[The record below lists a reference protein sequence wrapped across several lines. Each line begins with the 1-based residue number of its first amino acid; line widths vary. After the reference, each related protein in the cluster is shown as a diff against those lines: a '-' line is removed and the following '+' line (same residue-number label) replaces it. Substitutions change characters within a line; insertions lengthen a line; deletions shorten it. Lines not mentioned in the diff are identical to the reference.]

1 MAYRTE
7 YDKQMQAKYCPL
19 AQAQYVG
26 WRKLNMGRTGVRED
40 YTVGPSNDFY
50 NLKSAYGAGQIGPTF
65 YPLSSNGKSASAG
78 PVSPIEVLERYGAS
92 GNLNTTYKGCNSCNG
107 GVESMRSMFQSGV
120 LKEGY
125 GNGNAGQKSAPGMSV
140 EFYSGGSSSGCPL
153 KGRYTNTKYQ
163 GVS

>member
-26 WRKLNMGRTGVRED
+26 WRNLNMARTGVRED
-40 YTVGPSNDFY
+40 YNVGYPSDFY
-50 NLKSAYGAGQIGPTF
+50 NLKNAYGAGQLGPTF
-65 YPLSSNGKSASAG
+65 YPLTGNGNQGKII
-78 PVSPIEVLERYGAS
+78 VNPIVESYGAS
-92 GNLNTTYKGCNSCNG
+92 GNLNTSYRGCNTCNG
-107 GVESMRSMFQSGV
+107 GGESMRSMYQTGM

-125 GNGNAGQKSAPGMSV
+125 GNGNAGQKSTPGMSV